1 MPETYATRLK
11 FALPQIETAYA
22 FAQKNITEDLLFFV
36 AQRLA
41 DVRSPSGKVGLTIA
55 PAMESILGNFGI
67 DQKTSVFTHNYLGT
81 GNPVL
86 EINPGSKQS
95 PVIFF
100 AHGDE
105 VSYFVKKQGKSEVEL
120 EANCAHR
127 QAPAEDAGKNA
138 IVQFP
143 GQALR
148 FEKNPMGEI
157 VAEGNVIT
165 NQKGEITFVTDRG
178 ASPELK
184 KGDLIIFNPLP
195 NEEHRLKREGSNAV
209 GMIDNRIG
217 IAATLLMVQTMDK
230 LQKTQPDKFSDIKT
244 IGVFDDREEGPPTG
258 AFGLGAQAFANAF
271 APASGTSEDKYIVV
285 DGHDDKRDSLSPKAL
300 LAKIVSKGK
309 GVVMDDLRADKMKML
324 IEPLNETGASIS
336 WDENVGATTSR
347 SSDWGLKKAK
357 IPDSQILVAG
367 YSEVMPHHNDL
378 KPAVASITSAV
389 ELSRFLVALNVAA
402 SFGLI

>member
-178 ASPELK
+178 LK
-184 KGDLIIFNPLP
+184 TEIKKDDLIIFEPFP
-195 NEEHRLKREGSNAV
+195 NEDHRLKREGSSAIGV
-209 GMIDNRIG
+209 IDNTIG
-217 IAATLLMVQTMDK
+217 LAASLLMAIIMSK
-230 LQKTQPDKFSDIKT
+230 LQADQREFKDIKT
-244 IGVFDDREEGPPTG
+244 IVVADDKEEGPPMG

-309 GVVMDDLRADKMKML
+309 GVVMDNLRADKMKML

-367 YSEVMPHHNDL
+367 YSEAMPHHNDL